1 MNFETEKLRR
11 EHNVDSFDCGNP
23 ALNQFLIRYA
33 LQNQQSDASQ
43 TYVLTEKLRVIGYY
57 TLVVGHVF
65 FDDAPDRLRKGL
77 ARHPIPLMTL
87 ARLAISTG
95 RQGHGLGSALLKD
108 AMARTLQA
116 ADIAGIR
123 AFDVQAK
130 DDVARD
136 FYLHFNFDPSPT
148 DPLHLFLLVKE
159 IKARL
164 R

>member
-11 EHNVDSFDCGNP
+11 DHDIGGFDCGNA
-23 ALNQFLIRYA
+23 ALNQFLVRYA

-43 TYVLTEKLRVIGYY
+43 TYVLTEARRVIGYY
-57 TLVVGHVF
+57 TLVVGHVSF
-65 FDDAPDRLRKGL
+65 NDAPERLKKGL

-87 ARLAISTG
+87 ARLAINIG
-95 RQGHGLGSALLKD
+95 RQGKGLGSALLKD

-130 DDVARD
+130 DDSARD

-148 DPLHLFLLVKE
+148 DPLHLFLLTKE
-159 IKARL
+159 IKAFFR
-164 R
+164 